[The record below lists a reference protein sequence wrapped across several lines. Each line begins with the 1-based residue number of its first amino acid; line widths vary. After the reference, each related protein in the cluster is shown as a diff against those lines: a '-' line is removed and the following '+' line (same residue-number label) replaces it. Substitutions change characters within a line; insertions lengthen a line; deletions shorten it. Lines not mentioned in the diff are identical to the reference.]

1 MTNAELYCSADKL
14 KAAHAAFGRAT
25 KNLAYLKWVRR
36 TIDDPYF
43 FATKSAD
50 TAVQPGLEIGSL
62 VKIMTNLS
70 GEGLYPHYAVVK
82 EIPVRHAD
90 GYNVQCSHV
99 VLQFADKSI
108 YTYKVDGRICSATA
122 DESKMKN
129 GDIKPCDIPKELVA
143 VVLANCP
150 LKNEG
155 ACMKKGE

>member
-1 MTNAELYCSADKL
+1 MTNAELYRSAAEL
-14 KAAHAAFGRAT
+14 KAAHAAFVRAT
-25 KNLAYLKWVRR
+25 KDLSYLTWVRR

-43 FATKSAD
+43 FALKTAD

-90 GYNVQCSHV
+90 GADVQCSQV
-99 VLQFADKSI
+99 VLQFADKST
-108 YTYKVDGRICSATA
+108 YTYGVAGRIYPATA
-122 DESKMKN
+122 DESKMKK

-155 ACMKKGE
+155 ACMKGE